1 VTVENVNRL
10 IGSGSASS
18 RAARAE
24 RERVEEEEQ
33 RKLRQERLNRDFGAM
48 IKVIQGQ
55 SEFPSQDVFMLNAI
69 NLCSSIKWI
78 LLRLNLAATRG
89 SENPI
94 LSEED
99 SSKLIRYTALREIS
113 GTKDPDSLL
122 KWLEEARAYKAREQ
136 YFRVILKDSGSTFS
150 PWARYF

>member
-1 VTVENVNRL
+1 
-10 IGSGSASS
+10 
-18 RAARAE
+18 
-24 RERVEEEEQ
+24 
-33 RKLRQERLNRDFGAM
+33 M
-48 IKVIQGQ
+48 IEVIQGQ
-55 SEFPSQDVFMLNAI
+55 SEFPSQDVFMINAI

-78 LLRLNLAATRG
+78 LLRLDLAATRG

-122 KWLEEARAYKAREQ
+122 KWLEEEYKKAREQ